1 MNRYSGLLALLVTI
15 APHSAAREAPSN
27 TLTLLIAAPWSS
39 ETAMKNDVEALI
51 PVLRHRG
58 LQEPQMMI
66 LDQGALE
73 REAVLRWLRQAH
85 GRTQSWKAGSVF
97 LYVSGHGH
105 FTGTTP
111 EDARLALQLKAAAR
125 PSPETAVFWDEIF
138 AALDLPSGV
147 TLTLLLDT

>member
-1 MNRYSGLLALLVTI
+1 MSGFTGLLILLATI
-15 APHSAAREAPSN
+15 APHSGAREAPSN
-27 TLTLLIAAPWSS
+27 ALTLLIAAPWSG

-58 LQEPQMMI
+58 LQESQMMI
-66 LDQGALE
+66 LDQGALD

-85 GRTQSWKAGSVF
+85 RRTLPWKAGAVF
-97 LYVSGHGH
+97 LYVSGHGQ

-125 PSPETAVFWDEIF
+125 PSAEAALFWDEIF
-138 AALDLPSGV
+138 AALDLPGGV